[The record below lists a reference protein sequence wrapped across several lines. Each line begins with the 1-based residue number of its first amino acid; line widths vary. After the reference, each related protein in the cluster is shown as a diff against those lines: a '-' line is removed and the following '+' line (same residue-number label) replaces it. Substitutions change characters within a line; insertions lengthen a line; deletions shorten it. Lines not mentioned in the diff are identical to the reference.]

1 MDTPTPIKSSAIA
14 RHWGVS
20 KAYVSNL
27 TNGPKQ
33 MPAFTSL
40 ADADTWRAL
49 NTSVKPALEAFR
61 NSSNPPGSREKN
73 REGSSPQQPAKKG
86 TPTGSQYISPD
97 GENVID
103 IKPFIDRIGDF
114 DLLMVQDAEAM
125 PKIAR
130 GLFDRACR
138 AGNLAEIANLLKI
151 WNEAAG
157 KARDIRQGFLDILE
171 RKRNLVPVD
180 EVMDIVGTEL
190 QVVRSAL
197 LKLGARI
204 GPKANPSD
212 PTLAQSTIDAAIDN
226 LLRNLSTGLVR
237 AERELVEG
245 KVEQPATANISD
257 SALTLHDTSSAESSD
272 LAVQNPCSTSSATIA
287 QEAS

>member
-1 MDTPTPIKSSAIA
+1 METPSPIKSSALA

-20 KAYVSNL
+20 KAYVSQL
-27 TNGPKQ
+27 KSGPKK
-33 MPAFTSL
+33 MPDFTSL

-49 NTSVKPALEAFR
+49 NAAPKPALESQR
-61 NSSNPPGSREKN
+61 TSSDLPSSREKN
-73 REGSSPQQPAKKG
+73 RDLTQPQHRAKNNAQPPGGA
-86 TPTGSQYISPD
+86 D
-97 GENVID
+97 VVD
-103 IKPFIDRIGDF
+103 INPFINRIGDF

-171 RKRNLVPVD
+171 RKRNLISVD

-190 QVVRSAL
+190 QAVRSAL
-197 LKLGARI
+197 LKLGARHAS
-204 GPKANPSD
+204 KANPAD
-212 PTLAQSTIDAAIDN
+212 PALAQTTIDGAVDEI
-226 LLRNLSTGLVR
+226 LRNLSTGLVR
-237 AERELVEG
+237 AERELIEG
-245 KVEQPATANISD
+245 KVDQPATANTPPSAVD
-257 SALTLHDTSSAESSD
+257 DSSAPSAL
-272 LAVQNPCSTSSATIA
+272 
-287 QEAS
+287 AS